1 MQTFKNEEA
10 YQEKYRPQFHYTPQA
25 HWLNDPN
32 GMVYYN
38 GEYHLFFQYYPND
51 VVWGP
56 MHWGHAISRDL
67 VHWEHM
73 PIALYPDD
81 LGYIFSG
88 SAVIDENN
96 TSGFGSDGDKPMV
109 VIFTYHDPVREA
121 NGENTFQTQAIA
133 YSLDA
138 GRSFVKYESNPVL
151 PNPGIA
157 DFHDPKVFYHTQTER
172 WIMILAAHDRVML
185 YSSANLKDWTFESE
199 FGMEVSVAGDVWE
212 CPDLFT
218 LVVEETGVQK
228 WVMLVSVN
236 PGGPNGS
243 SATQY
248 FIGEF
253 DGYRFVNEGS
263 ALQWLDLGRDNYA
276 GVTWSNI
283 PSEDGRRLF
292 IGWMSN
298 WLYADRVPTETWR
311 GGMTIPR
318 ELSLVADGSGY
329 LLVSKP
335 AAEQQTLRGEIQESE
350 DVSSISGE
358 QEIPIGDIN
367 LNQCELIIVLRIGSS
382 AVDFE
387 IILENELNE
396 RLVIG
401 YSVNSGQ
408 FFSDRSMARVND
420 FAEEFTGTA
429 VAPYSIGDKVRL
441 HLFVDAASVE
451 LFVDGGR
458 LVITELV
465 FPTNNFS
472 RLKLFSTGG
481 DIQLT
486 STELYGL
493 NSIW

>member
-1 MQTFKNEEA
+1 MQTTKNKEA

-67 VHWEHM
+67 VHWQHM

-88 SAVIDENN
+88 SAIIDKDN
-96 TSGFGSDGDKPMV
+96 TAGFGENAMIAIYTSAG
-109 VIFTYHDPVREA
+109 EA
-121 NGENTFQTQAIA
+121 QTQSIA
-133 YSLDA
+133 YSLDE
-138 GRSFVKYESNPVL
+138 GRSFVKYEGNPVL

-157 DFHDPKVFYHTQTER
+157 DFRDPKVFWHEATQK
-172 WIMILAAHDRVML
+172 WIMSLATSQTITF
-185 YSSANLKDWTFESE
+185 YGSENLKDWEKLSE
-199 FGMEVSVAGDVWE
+199 FGEGIGAHGGVWE
-212 CPDLFT
+212 CPDLFPLT
-218 LVVEETGVQK
+218 YNGQTK
-228 WVMLVSVN
+228 WVLLVSIN
-236 PGGPNGS
+236 PGGPNVG

-248 FIGEF
+248 FIGNF
-253 DGYRFVNEGS
+253 DGTAFEADDMPYP
-263 ALQWLDLGRDNYA
+263 LWLDYGRDNYA

-318 ELSLVADGSGY
+318 ELSLVADGSAY

-335 AAEQQTLRGEIQESE
+335 VAELQTLRGEIQESG

-367 LNQCELIIVLRIGSS
+367 LNQSELILDLRIGSG
-382 AVDFE
+382 AVDFG
-387 IILENELNE
+387 IILENELSE

-401 YSVNSGQ
+401 YSANSGQ
-408 FFSDRSMARVND
+408 FFSDRSMAGAND
-420 FAEEFTGTA
+420 FAGEFTGTA
-429 VAPYSIGDKVRL
+429 VAPYSIGDEVRL
-441 HLFVDAASVE
+441 HLLVDAASVE
-451 LFVDGGR
+451 LFIDGGR
-458 LVITELV
+458 LAITELV

>member
-1 MQTFKNEEA
+1 MQKIKNEEV
-10 YQEKYRPQFHYTPQA
+10 YQEKYRPQFHYTPEA
-25 HWLNDPN
+25 NWLNDPN

-38 GEYHLFFQYYPND
+38 GEYHLFYQYYPNAA
-51 VVWGP
+51 VWGP

-96 TSGFGSDGDKPMV
+96 TSGFGENAMV
-109 VIFTYHDPVREA
+109 AIFTYHDPVVEES
-121 NGENTFQTQAIA
+121 GGNTFQTQAIA

-138 GRSFVKYESNPVL
+138 GRSFVKYEGNPVL

-157 DFHDPKVFYHTQTER
+157 DFRDPKVFYHTQTAR

-185 YSSANLKDWTFESE
+185 YSSANLKEWTFESE
-199 FGMEVSVAGDVWE
+199 FGMEVSVEGNVWE
-212 CPDLFT
+212 CPDLFPLT
-218 LVVEETGVQK
+218 VEETGTQK

-236 PGGPNGS
+236 PGGPNVG

-248 FIGEF
+248 FVGEF
-253 DGYRFVNEGS
+253 DGHQFVNEGS
-263 ALQWLDLGRDNYA
+263 ALQWLDLGRDDYA

-283 PSEDGRRLF
+283 PPEDGRRLF

-318 ELSLVADGSGY
+318 ELTLVADGSGY

-335 AAEQQTLRGEIQESE
+335 IAELQTLRGEIQKIE
-350 DVSSISGE
+350 DISSVSGE

-367 LNQCELIIVLRIGSS
+367 LNQSELILDLQIGSS
-382 AVDFE
+382 AVDSFG

-396 RLVIG
+396 RLVIS

-408 FFSDRSMARVND
+408 FLLDRSMAGTND
-420 FAEEFTGTA
+420 FAEEFSGSA
-429 VAPYSIGDKVRL
+429 VAPYSIGDEVRL

-451 LFVDGGR
+451 LFVDDGQ
-458 LVITELV
+458 LVITDLV
-465 FPTNNFS
+465 FPTNNFNQ
-472 RLKLFSTGG
+472 LKLFSTAG

-486 STELYGL
+486 SIELYGL